1 MLELESE
8 LRQLAAR
15 GGRVDTTDL
24 SDRIR
29 EGRGLVQAEAQ
40 LAGLTLGEIE
50 ENLVRKVMDECG
62 GVKAR
67 AARQLG
73 IPRSTLYHLL
83 DRYGI
88 R

>member
-1 MLELESE
+1 M
-8 LRQLAAR
+8 
-15 GGRVDTTDL
+15 
-24 SDRIR
+24 
-29 EGRGLVQAEAQ
+29 QAEAQ

-50 ENLVRKVMDECG
+50 ENLVRKVLEECN